1 MLRLDLRQGLRP
13 TLAGLILGLAGAV
26 AATRVLA
33 GFLYQGNT
41 FDAAI
46 FVGVCPHRSRQCRCW
61 LWYPPCGRRGCS
73 RARRRRTSEDSIR

>member
-33 GFLYQGNT
+33 GFLYQVNT

-46 FVGVCPHRSRQCRCW
+46 FVGVCPQRSRQWRCRP
-61 LWYPPCGRRGCS
+61 LVPAL
-73 RARRRRTSEDSIR
+73 RAARLQPGTAPQDE